1 MALTIRED
9 AGSLRQADD
18 ADDPATE
25 PSSNPST
32 ADVNLFD
39 RPLVVIQPNRSW
51 SAFDAR
57 ELWAHRELL
66 YFLTLR
72 DLKARYKQT
81 LLGALWVVLQ
91 PLLMTLVFTVFL
103 GMLARVRP
111 PSGLPYPVFVYS
123 GLLPWMFISGGI
135 LGCSASLIG
144 NANLLTKVYFPR
156 VLLPAANLG
165 TRLLDFAISL
175 VILVGLILIYRVVF
189 HYQVAPT
196 WRLAALPFV
205 LALMTLFT
213 LSVGTFVSSLN
224 VKYRDVGV
232 ALPVLIQL
240 WMFTSPIVYPPSYV
254 PEKWRTLYSLNPI
267 VGLIEGFRAALLGT
281 ELPILA
287 ITFSA
292 SFTIIALVCAA
303 YVFRRTEKGF
313 ADVI

>member
-1 MALTIRED
+1 MALNIIED
-9 AGSLRQADD
+9 ANSLRQADN
-18 ADDPATE
+18 AQAPATE
-25 PSSNPST
+25 PLG
-32 ADVNLFD
+32 NLSD
-39 RPLVVIQPNRSW
+39 IDANLPDKPLVTIQPNTSW

-66 YFLTLR
+66 YFLILR
-72 DLKARYKQT
+72 DLKVRYKQT
-81 LLGALWVVLQ
+81 LLGAVWVVLQ
-91 PLLMTLVFTVFL
+91 PILMTLIFTVFL

-111 PSGLPYPVFVYS
+111 PAGLPYPVFVYS

-135 LGCSASLIG
+135 LGCSTSLTG

-165 TRLLDFAISL
+165 TRVVDLAISL

-196 WRLAALPFV
+196 WNLAALPLV
-205 LALMTLFT
+205 LVLLILFT

-240 WMFTSPIVYPPSYV
+240 WMFTSPIVYPRNLV
-254 PEKWRTLYSLNPI
+254 PEKWQTLYSLNPI

-281 ELPILA
+281 ELPVFA
-287 ITFSA
+287 IAVSA
-292 SFTIIALVCAA
+292 VFTMIALVCAA
-303 YVFRRTEKGF
+303 LIFRRTEKSF
-313 ADVI
+313 ADLV